1 MRVWIYPT
9 GLYNESKLNL
19 LEVIKDI
26 TVWSSGKEKNS
37 QFFDGLKSS
46 GRQTSDL
53 LVKTKPQ
60 LRQRLTLD
68 LQEMIRYKKIQVIQF
83 YIEKFL
89 NGTPFS
95 LELLLEDR
103 KIFSR
108 RATYQIKQSMKG
120 EKMTLDFSDE
130 DVTREYFIT
139 IRQDKIKCT
148 MNTVL
153 LLTFTWQQPSQEE
166 FPEDDPDNPCTVY
179 PNRDYQSFADCDD
192 HYVRTLLPDDLVPF
206 WMCNEEDMSQATN
219 NYTAKQEE
227 LDKLDS
233 LMGKY
238 PDCNVTN
245 WICNFNLMMMMI
257 YCLKRDMKQLI
268 WI

>member
-139 IRQDKIKCT
+139 IRQDKIICT

-153 LLTFTWQQPSQEE
+153 FLTFT
-166 FPEDDPDNPCTVY
+166 
-179 PNRDYQSFADCDD
+179 
-192 HYVRTLLPDDLVPF
+192 
-206 WMCNEEDMSQATN
+206 
-219 NYTAKQEE
+219 
-227 LDKLDS
+227 
-233 LMGKY
+233 
-238 PDCNVTN
+238 
-245 WICNFNLMMMMI
+245 
-257 YCLKRDMKQLI
+257 
-268 WI
+268 